1 MVQRQLVHNPV
12 VGAGTHRAVAPMTS
26 AALRLRADVL
36 LCCPACL
43 AAEINTAFDLLHSG
57 KCLRC
62 VLTFDK

>member
-1 MVQRQLVHNPV
+1 
-12 VGAGTHRAVAPMTS
+12 MTS